1 MIASELTGKLSWNLD
16 VESVLSN
23 VIVQLYTERK
33 YRTSPNTAEISK
45 NSVQL
50 ESLLEG
56 SFTAKLWQREKDL

>member
-33 YRTSPNTAEISK
+33 YRTSPNAAEISK

-56 SFTAKLWQREKDL
+56 SFNG